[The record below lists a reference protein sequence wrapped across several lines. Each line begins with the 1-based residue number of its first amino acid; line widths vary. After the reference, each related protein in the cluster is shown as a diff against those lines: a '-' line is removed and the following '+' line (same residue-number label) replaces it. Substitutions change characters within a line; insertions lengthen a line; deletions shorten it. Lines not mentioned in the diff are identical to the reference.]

1 MTRKDKKEINKAIKE
16 LEKFIKICDKAY
28 VECGFYPEKVSQKV
42 NLLVLRYT
50 IRNKICNLKQ
60 LKKL

>member
-16 LEKFIKICDKAY
+16 LEKFMEICDKAY
-28 VECGFYPEKVSQKV
+28 VECSFNQNKTSQKV
-42 NLLVLRYT
+42 ALIELKYT
-50 IRNKICNLKQ
+50 IRNRICSLKQ

>member
-1 MTRKDKKEINKAIKE
+1 MTKKDKKEINKAIKE

-28 VECGFYPEKVSQKV
+28 VECGFNPDKISQKV
-42 NLLVLRYT
+42 NLVILEYT
-50 IRNKICNLKQ
+50 IRNRIYSLRQ

>member
-1 MTRKDKKEINKAIKE
+1 MTKKDKKEINKAIKE

-42 NLLVLRYT
+42 NLLVLEYT
-50 IRNKICNLKQ
+50 IQNRIYSLRQ

>member
-28 VECGFYPEKVSQKV
+28 VECGFNQDKISQKV
-42 NLLVLRYT
+42 AVLTLKYT
-50 IRNKICNLKQ
+50 IRNRICNLKQ